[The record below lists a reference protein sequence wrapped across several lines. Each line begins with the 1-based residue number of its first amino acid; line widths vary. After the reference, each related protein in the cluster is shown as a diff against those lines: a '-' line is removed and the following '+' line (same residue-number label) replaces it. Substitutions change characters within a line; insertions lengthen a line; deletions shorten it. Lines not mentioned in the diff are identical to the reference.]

1 LLYFI
6 LAWIF
11 LSLAAPVADE
21 LPAAVDSSES
31 DSDSEDSDDSDMDSS
46 DDDDDDEGAKS
57 QLDADKESVGGKLEG
72 EEEGLQLDEDDPVI
86 QAIAAA
92 QETKKS
98 DHPADL
104 ALDRMPTSICFHS
117 KKDLIAVSTYDGDV
131 EL

>member
-1 LLYFI
+1 LLNFI

-11 LSLAAPVADE
+11 LSLAAAIADE
-21 LPAAVDSSES
+21 LPAAADSSES
-31 DSDSEDSDDSDMDSS
+31 DSDSEDSADSDMDSS
-46 DDDDDDEGAKS
+46 DDDDDERAKS